1 MAIEKRDWIMLGIGA
16 GITLIIAT
24 SIGRR
29 SVMSL
34 MGFGKTEIDRA
45 LTKIEQKVAKRAAL
59 D

>member
-45 LTKIEQKVAKRAAL
+45 LSKIEQKIAKRAAL